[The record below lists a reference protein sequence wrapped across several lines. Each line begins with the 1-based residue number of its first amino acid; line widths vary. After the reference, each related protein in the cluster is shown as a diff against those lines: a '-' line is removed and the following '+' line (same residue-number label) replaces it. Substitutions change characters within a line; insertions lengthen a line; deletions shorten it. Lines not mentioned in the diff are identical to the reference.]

1 MTDTSTAELRRA
13 LIQTPE
19 RRASYDAFIMA
30 YETID
35 PAAAILAARRSCV
48 LDATNRRIRGNLLYL
63 LRANGLW
70 AELRAATPRRP
81 RPLPPRRLHPVDI
94 DAGVTLYD
102 RLLDEMAR
110 RSGEGWTPSRVEV
123 SKYRFPLDHTRLA
136 NFRRSE
142 VSSGTQTVPDRPGD
156 FPPLDF
162 SRLYPDFT
170 DAERSVLGS
179 NLNRQFLGF
188 LTRLYRRGA
197 PGINWCEAAV
207 ADDDRFGARTVELPG
222 VGTATAKSLQS
233 AYYACRIASLV
244 PRGGVVLEIGGGF
257 GAVASRLLAIR
268 PDVTYLLTDL
278 PVNMVL
284 THTYLTSLYGEKVA
298 GLWEDGDR
306 AGDGKQ
312 AWMVP
317 PWRLASLPVRVDLA
331 INTMSFQHMDERNHA
346 YYGAAMKALGTRRLY
361 HLNRNVHRGDPA
373 SDTMVVPAE
382 RYGFMAD
389 YKVVEST
396 DFDGDW
402 IEVIADSSN

>member
-1 MTDTSTAELRRA
+1 MTDTSTAQLRRA
-13 LIQTPE
+13 LIQAPE
-19 RRASYDAFIMA
+19 RRAGYDAYILA
-30 YETID
+30 HQTVD
-35 PAAAILAARRSCV
+35 PATAILAARRSCV
-48 LDATNRRIRGNLLYL
+48 LDATNRGIRGNLLYL
-63 LRANGLW
+63 LRANGRW
-70 AELRAATPRRP
+70 AELHAATPRRP
-81 RPLPPRRLHPVDI
+81 RPLPPRRVHPVDI

-102 RLLDEMAR
+102 RLLEEMAH

-123 SKYRFPLDHTRLA
+123 SKHHFPLDRSRLA

-142 VSSGTQTVPDRPGD
+142 VSSGTQTMPDRPAN

-170 DAERSVLGS
+170 DTERSAFAFDLIP
-179 NLNRQFLGF
+179 QFTGF
-188 LTRLYRRGA
+188 LTRLYRRAA
-197 PGINWCEAAV
+197 PGIDWYDAAV
-207 ADDDRFGARTVELPG
+207 ADDDRFGARTVEIPG
-222 VGTATAKSLQS
+222 IGTVTAKSLQS

-244 PRGGVVLEIGGGF
+244 PRGGIVLEIGGGF

-284 THTYLTSLYGEKVA
+284 THTYLTSLYGDKVA
-298 GLWEDGDR
+298 GLWDDSDRPGD
-306 AGDGKQ
+306 DKKL
-312 AWMVP
+312 WMVP
-317 PWRLASLPVRVDLA
+317 PWRLATLPVRVDLA
-331 INTMSFQHMDERNHA
+331 VNTMSFQHMDERNHA
-346 YYGAAMKALGTRRLY
+346 FYGAAMKALGTRRLY

-389 YKVVEST
+389 FRVVEST

-402 IEVIADSSN
+402 LEVIADSSD